1 LYCHGEHLGVE
12 LRNAIES
19 VMSLCTQQI
28 ITDVLTGKIKD
39 GFGIS
44 RALASLEQHLKKE
57 IIARIRT
64 ATLPDG
70 EGEEEWAD

>member
-1 LYCHGEHLGVE
+1 MYCHGEHLGVE
-12 LRNAIES
+12 LRSGIES
-19 VMSLCTQQI
+19 VMSLSTQQI

-44 RALASLEQHLKKE
+44 RALASLEQHMKRE

-64 ATLPDG
+64 ATLPEG
-70 EGEEEWAD
+70 QGEEEWGD